1 MKPFTAKGFIH
12 LASFWHRDWLYSF
25 QNEAIMEDN
34 IKSQYLQP
42 HPIFSHLDSG
52 KIEAISQLLKLK
64 TYGKGDTFSYGEGS
78 YHKVCLLLKGRIKIA
93 GVDEMGGE
101 LIKDILTAPDI
112 FGDLSLEGAV
122 DKEEYAI
129 ALTAGTVIGSFPVA
143 DFKKI
148 LEDNSRMALD
158 YAHTVNKKLR
168 RLEDRHSDL
177 VFRDAKHRLIR
188 FIKSWALSDGSRI
201 GNKIILLNYLT
212 HSDIAG
218 VIATSR
224 QSVNVLFNEL
234 RDSGLLRY
242 DRKRIE
248 LTDTAIWN

>member
-1 MKPFTAKGFIH
+1 
-12 LASFWHRDWLYSF
+12 
-25 QNEAIMEDN
+25 MEEN
-34 IKSQYLQP
+34 IKLRFLQT
-42 HPIFSHLDSG
+42 HPIFSHLDSW
-52 KIEAISQLLKLK
+52 KMESISHLFKLK
-64 TYGKGDTFSYGEGS
+64 TYGKGDAFTYGEGS
-78 YHKVCLLLKGRIKIA
+78 YHKVCLLLKGKIKIA
-93 GVDEMGGE
+93 GTDEMGSE

-112 FGDLSLEGAV
+112 FGDLSLEGAL

-129 ALTAGTVIGSFPVA
+129 ALTAGTVIGSFPVT
-143 DFKKI
+143 DFKKM
-148 LEDNSRMALD
+148 LEDHPRMALD

-188 FIKSWALSDGSRI
+188 FIKSWAHSDGSRI
-201 GNKIILLNYLT
+201 GNKIVLHNYLT

-248 LTDTAIWN
+248 LNDTNVWN